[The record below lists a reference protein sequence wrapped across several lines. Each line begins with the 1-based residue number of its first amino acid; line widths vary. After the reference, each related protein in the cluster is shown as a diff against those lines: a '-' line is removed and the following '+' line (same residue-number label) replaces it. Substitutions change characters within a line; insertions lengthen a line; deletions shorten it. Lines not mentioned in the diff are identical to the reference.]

1 MREISKEGTKRH
13 FTAKRS
19 SVLKVV
25 VFSTRAE
32 TLKADWFCVYCRLL
46 WSAFTCGW
54 VVPRFSPGRDFCLA
68 GSATFGSSLCRS
80 EKASCSVSVTTNDY
94 QWIWASRQNCQQLQG
109 PGGGGGPCTPRR
121 QRFPPTS
128 HTHTHTRRQATK
140 PLIWCA
146 WRLNQSALRGW
157 IWCCMSGGRL
167 VQQPAKPMESY
178 DSDQAF
184 FPSLPPFICIPKVK
198 APSELCFAR
207 KSLAVKSK

>member
-1 MREISKEGTKRH
+1 MTEISKEGTKRQ

-19 SVLKVV
+19 SALKV
-25 VFSTRAE
+25 VFSTTAE

-46 WSAFTCGW
+46 WSVYTCCW
-54 VVPRFSPGRDFCLA
+54 VVPFSPGRDFCLA
-68 GSATFGSSLCRS
+68 GSVTFGSSLCRS
-80 EKASCSVSVTTNDY
+80 EKASRSVSVTTNDY

-109 PGGGGGPCTPRR
+109 PGGGGGRVLWGDRGLHP
-121 QRFPPTS
+121 QV
-128 HTHTHTRRQATK
+128 THTHTGNKAPYK
-140 PLIWCA
+140 WCA
-146 WRLNQSALRGW
+146 WRLNPSALRGW

-167 VQQPAKPMESY
+167 VQQPAKPTEFEGGSS

-198 APSELCFAR
+198 ASSELCFAR